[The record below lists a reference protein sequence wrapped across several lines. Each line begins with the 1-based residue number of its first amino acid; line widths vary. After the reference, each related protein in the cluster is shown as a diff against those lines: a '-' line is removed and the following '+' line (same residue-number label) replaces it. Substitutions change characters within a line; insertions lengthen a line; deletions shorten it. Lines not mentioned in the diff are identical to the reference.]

1 MLDGD
6 NYSSSSLLIER
17 RYIMN
22 NKYTEAD
29 RKKDFDFF
37 LNHYDEFYNK
47 YGHCCI
53 AIRFENILGV
63 YRSIQEAIDILSNQ
77 YEIGDYIVQECNGD
91 ETGYTNYVSSWQ
103 LVGV

>member
-1 MLDGD
+1 
-6 NYSSSSLLIER
+6 
-17 RYIMN
+17 MN
-22 NKYTEAD
+22 NQYTEAD
-29 RKKDFDFF
+29 RKNDFNFF

-53 AIRFENILGV
+53 AIRLEKILGI

-77 YEIGDYIVQECNGD
+77 YELGEYIVQECNGD
-91 ETGYTNYVSSWQ
+91 ETGYTNYISSWQ